1 MKNLNEKIVKRLSRH
16 KEFFSSNAELG
27 NEEYVT
33 SEYIKN
39 CLLKAGYIVEN
50 INNSTGL
57 LAELKENSDEKKCL
71 FFRAEMDALP
81 VGNGIVRHLC
91 AETCRLQCG

>member
-57 LAELKENSDEKKCL
+57 LA
-71 FFRAEMDALP
+71 FFLEQKWTPCQLEM
-81 VGNGIVRHLC
+81 
-91 AETCRLQCG
+91 E

>member
-81 VGNGIVRHLC
+81 VGN
-91 AETCRLQCG
+91 